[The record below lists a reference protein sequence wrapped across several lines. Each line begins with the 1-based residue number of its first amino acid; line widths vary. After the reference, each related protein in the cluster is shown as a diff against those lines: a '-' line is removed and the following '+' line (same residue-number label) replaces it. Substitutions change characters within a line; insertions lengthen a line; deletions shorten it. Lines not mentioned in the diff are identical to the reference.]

1 MDSNSHIRILS
12 QYFYP
17 DVASTGQLLTEL
29 SLGLAG
35 KDIVVEVITA
45 KPTYAGKLHAPK
57 REVYNGI
64 NIRRLKTT
72 RFNKNTKGGQIFN
85 SISFFAR
92 TFFYLLFKSSKKP
105 LMLVSNP
112 PFLPFMGYLIYKL
125 RGINYVI
132 LVHDVFPEKAI
143 KLNYIP
149 KKGFTAW
156 AWTLLDKKS
165 LQKTSG
171 IIAISESMK
180 SNIENKLVKY
190 NFKTQKDITVIH
202 NWADA
207 EFIKP
212 IDNDENTFIKENSLG
227 GKFIIQYSGNIG
239 ASYELEVLVEAA
251 RSITDSDVLFLFIG
265 DGVKKKKLSAMAENY
280 SLKNVMFLPYQKRTM
295 LPHSLTAASVS
306 IITYEK
312 EMEGLLMPSK
322 LYTTLAS
329 GKPVISFC
337 TEDSEVGKIICHA
350 SCGFSINP
358 DNVKELLEKISF
370 LRNNPEERDRMGKN
384 ARKYFEENFTL
395 EHSLEKYINVI
406 KKLNK

>member
-57 REVYNGI
+57 KEAYNGI

-92 TFFYLLFKSSKKP
+92 TFFYLLFKSNKKP

-112 PFLPFMGYLIYKL
+112 PFLPFMGYLLYKL

-149 KKGFTAW
+149 NKGFTAW

-295 LPHSLTAASVS
+295 LPHSLTAASIS

-406 KKLNK
+406 KKLNR

>member
-143 KLNYIP
+143 RLNYIP

-406 KKLNK
+406 KKLNR

>member
-1 MDSNSHIRILS
+1 
-12 QYFYP
+12 
-17 DVASTGQLLTEL
+17 
-29 SLGLAG
+29 
-35 KDIVVEVITA
+35 
-45 KPTYAGKLHAPK
+45 
-57 REVYNGI
+57 
-64 NIRRLKTT
+64 
-72 RFNKNTKGGQIFN
+72 
-85 SISFFAR
+85 
-92 TFFYLLFKSSKKP
+92 
-105 LMLVSNP
+105 MLVSNP
-112 PFLPFMGYLIYKL
+112 PFLPFMGYLLYKL

-406 KKLNK
+406 KKLNR